1 MPLTQRMDPGLVPD
15 DEQAES
21 MTRRV
26 ERDTLT
32 GLRPDVERIAPE
44 LSANDDAAT
53 LVAVD
58 KTTIVVAD
66 KKTLVLASKTT
77 VVVADKEDTNEDAAT
92 TRLDPNEL
100 RARRCPTCAQ
110 VFSKH
115 ARFCPFDGD
124 PLLDAPDWSPINDPL
139 LGQTVDGRYKVMAV
153 IGEGGMGT
161 VYEVRHTTL
170 DRRFA
175 LKVLRRDVAQD
186 PELTARF
193 IQEAKAAAS
202 IGHPNIIAVS
212 DFGELAVDTAAGS
225 RAKAHYFVME
235 FLTGV
240 TLAAL
245 LKAERTLTPKRAA
258 SILIQ
263 CASALEAAHDA
274 GVFHRDLKPDNIFLS
289 EGSSEFVKLLD
300 FGVAK
305 IAGTGRLTRAGMVFG
320 TPHYMSP
327 EQAAGETVDHRADI
341 YALGVIMY
349 ECFAGRVPF
358 EADTYMGVL
367 TQHMFVAPVPLE
379 RVAPDPRG
387 LGALAPVVMRCL
399 SKKPDSRY
407 ANMGE
412 VVQAIQQA
420 LSNPSRSSIASAPP
434 SSLRLRDANIV
445 NGGRIS
451 FPPAETGEPRRLVV
465 AVAVTALAIGAA
477 TTGWWMLRT
486 PSPERVTTA
495 GAESEPARVAAEPG
509 GARAK
514 TPGPSG
520 GPAELSAGR
529 PAGNATS
536 TSAPEASTK
545 PVEPPT
551 LRPSGAPPT
560 PPAKQPIKPRRKGS
574 GEVVDPWD
582 N

>member
-1 MPLTQRMDPGLVPD
+1 MPLTQRMDPRVIPD
-15 DEQAES
+15 EAQADS
-21 MTRRV
+21 VTRRV

-32 GLRPDVERIAPE
+32 GLRPEGNAASPTIPSGENVVTVLVTEQTLDAP
-44 LSANDDAAT
+44 T
-53 LVAVD
+53 LVG
-58 KTTIVVAD
+58 
-66 KKTLVLASKTT
+66 
-77 VVVADKEDTNEDAAT
+77 
-92 TRLDPNEL
+92 PGPL

-124 PLLDAPDWSPINDPL
+124 PLLDAPDWNPVNDPL
-139 LGQTVDGRYKVMAV
+139 LGTTVDGRYKVMAV

-212 DFGELAVDTAAGS
+212 DFGELAVDTPAGG

-235 FLTGV
+235 HLTGI

-245 LKAERTLTPKRAA
+245 LKSEHTLAPKRAA
-258 SILIQ
+258 KILIQ

-289 EGSSEFVKLLD
+289 EGSTEFVKLLD

-379 RVAPDPRG
+379 RAAPDPRG

-399 SKKPDSRY
+399 SKKPESRY
-407 ANMGE
+407 ASMGE
-412 VVQAIQQA
+412 VVRAIQHA
-420 LSNPSRSSIASAPP
+420 LSDPPQRTSVTSVPP
-434 SSLRLRDANIV
+434 SSLRLRGADV
-445 NGGRIS
+445 VDDGRIS
-451 FPPAETGEPRRLVV
+451 LPSGETTEPRSVV
-465 AVAVTALAIGAA
+465 IAVAAVALAIGAA
-477 TTGWWMLRT
+477 ATGWWMLR
-486 PSPERVTTA
+486 SPVHSRPPVA
-495 GAESEPARVAAEPG
+495 AVDQEPARAAAAEV
-509 GARAK
+509 
-514 TPGPSG
+514 
-520 GPAELSAGR
+520 PA
-529 PAGNATS
+529 ATA
-536 TSAPEASTK
+536 TT
-545 PVEPPT
+545 
-551 LRPSGAPPT
+551 APPT
-560 PPAKQPIKPRRKGS
+560 APSAPSAAASASPTSEPQPAAKTVEPTARPSSASTTPAPKRPSKQPRKKG
-574 GEVVDPWD
+574 GEVLDPWD